1 MTNGERIRVAVLG
14 AGAVGCYYGG
24 MLARA
29 GHAVT
34 LIGRPVHVEVFRRQ
48 GLRFEGLEFDA
59 TIAVQASTEAAAAR
73 GARLV
78 LFCVKSTDTEDAA
91 AQVAP
96 HLDAE
101 ALVVNLQNGVDN
113 TERIQAR
120 IAQPV
125 IPAAVYVA
133 CEMAGPG
140 HLKHHGRGDLVIGE
154 LGANLPPGAL
164 ERVKAWFEGAGVP
177 TAISDNVAGELW
189 AKLVV
194 NCAYNAL
201 SAISQ
206 LPYGKMIEGA
216 GIREVMRDVV
226 EETLAVAKASGVAM
240 APGMLAR
247 TYKIAEGMP
256 TQYSSTAQD
265 LARGKPT
272 EIDHLN
278 GFVVRRG
285 EALGVPTPANR
296 ALHALVKLLE
306 KKEKKGSDQISG
318 GLRQT

>member
-1 MTNGERIRVAVLG
+1 LALMAKDETIRVAVLG

-34 LIGRPVHVEVFRRQ
+34 LVGRPAHVEAFKAK
-48 GLRFEGLEFDA
+48 GLRFEGLNFDE
-59 TIAVQASTEAAAAR
+59 TIRVQASTAAAAVE
-73 GARLV
+73 GCRLV
-78 LFCVKSTDTEDAA
+78 LFCVKSTDTEQAA

-96 HLDAE
+96 HLDDE

-113 TERIQAR
+113 AERIQAR

-140 HLKHHGRGDLVIGE
+140 HLRHHGRGDLVIGE
-154 LGANLPPGAL
+154 LVANLPAGAL

-206 LPYGKMIEGA
+206 LPYGKMIEGV
-216 GIREVMRDVV
+216 GIRDVMRDVV
-226 EETLAVAKASGVAM
+226 EETLAVARAGGVAM
-240 APGMLAR
+240 APDMLAR
-247 TYKIAEGMP
+247 TYRIAEGMP

-285 EALGVPTPANR
+285 EALGVATPANR

-306 KKEKKGSDQISG
+306 SK
-318 GLRQT
+318 R

>member
-1 MTNGERIRVAVLG
+1 MAGEDTIRVAVLG

-29 GHAVT
+29 GHRVT
-34 LIGRPVHVEVFRRQ
+34 LIGRRAHVDAFRTS
-48 GLRFEGLEFDA
+48 GLRFEGLSFDER
-59 TIAVQASTEAAAAR
+59 VPVEASTDASAVR

-78 LFCVKSTDTEDAA
+78 LFCVKSTDTEKAA
-91 AQVAP
+91 EQMAP
-96 HLDAE
+96 HLDAD

-120 IAQPV
+120 VKNPV
-125 IPAAVYVA
+125 VPAVVYVA
-133 CEMAGPG
+133 TEMVGPG
-140 HLKHHGRGDLVIGE
+140 HLKHHGRGDLVIGSADGKVSPDTLRE
-154 LGANLPPGAL
+154 LKDLH
-164 ERVKAWFEGAGVP
+164 EKASIPVVV
-177 TAISDNVAGELW
+177 SDNVAGELW

-201 SAISQ
+201 SAITQ
-206 LPYGKMIEGA
+206 LPYGRMIQGP

-226 EETLAVAKASGVAM
+226 EETLAVAKASGVRM
-240 APGMLAR
+240 APDMLGQ
-247 TYKIAEGMP
+247 TYRIAEAMP

-278 GFVVRRG
+278 GYVLRRG
-285 EALGVPTPANR
+285 EALGIPTPANR
-296 ALHALVKLLE
+296 ALHALVKLIE
-306 KKEKKGSDQISG
+306 SKKGV
-318 GLRQT
+318 